1 MNEVKEVIYTVV
13 KPEEVKLIHSRIFSE
28 KFYLDI
34 YLLLDSSLSLAAS
47 DEIADQIKAA
57 LFDKFDNMKN
67 AYVIIEPDDEKHRH
81 QIEGGF

>member
-1 MNEVKEVIYTVV
+1 MTQ
-13 KPEEVKLIHSRIFSE
+13 IFI
-28 KFYLDI
+28 LTAIIDI